1 LQPGGAGAIEAASNG
16 QMHVAVH
23 TLDSAHAVGKWADSR
38 DGQKVLVN
46 LIKRTVTRV

>member
-1 LQPGGAGAIEAASNG
+1 VHGDVHLAIRGGLDGPGAAGLQ
-16 QMHVAVH
+16 
-23 TLDSAHAVGKWADSR
+23 LDSAHAVGKWADSR